1 MERVPY
7 IQLSSHDLLRR
18 TGEGATPE
26 RPADERPV
34 TERASRVTLARA
46 PAASPGARTRVQRL
60 ILFLSS
66 IWAWLFLA
74 LLVLFFVAAV
84 PLTTGGAV
92 NFLTVRNSQ
101 NILVAIIPVLLLGL
115 GQTFVIIAAGIDLS
129 VGWVMSLASVLSA
142 LALRSAFD
150 GGVPLFP
157 SVLIGLIA
165 AVGGAAAVGLVNGVI
180 IAKLKVPAFIV
191 TLGTSFIVR
200 GIAYLMSENTTV
212 IGLPAGIRAYGNDA
226 LIYYISGQGG
236 GLYFLHRPEVSG
248 ELLRRMD
255 IILPYPVVVT
265 AFVVAWAIFLL
276 HRTQFGRH
284 TYAIGG
290 SMDAAVRS
298 GIPVDRQVILIYI
311 LSAVT
316 SGVAGFLST
325 LRFTAGSAVI
335 GDPLLLSSIAAVIIG
350 GVSMFGGAGTVIGTV
365 IGALIIAV
373 LTTGLVMLN
382 VDAFWQFIVVG
393 TVVIVAVL
401 IDQSRDLIMGRTR
414 GGAAQ

>member
-1 MERVPY
+1 M
-7 IQLSSHDLLRR
+7 
-18 TGEGATPE
+18 
-26 RPADERPV
+26 
-34 TERASRVTLARA
+34 
-46 PAASPGARTRVQRL
+46 
-60 ILFLSS
+60 
-66 IWAWLFLA
+66 
-74 LLVLFFVAAV
+74 
-84 PLTTGGAV
+84 
-92 NFLTVRNSQ
+92 
-101 NILVAIIPVLLLGL
+101 
-115 GQTFVIIAAGIDLS
+115 
-129 VGWVMSLASVLSA
+129 
-142 LALRSAFD
+142 
-150 GGVPLFP
+150 
-157 SVLIGLIA
+157 
-165 AVGGAAAVGLVNGVI
+165 
-180 IAKLKVPAFIV
+180 

-200 GIAYLMSENTTV
+200 GVAYLMSENTTV

-226 LIYYISGQGG
+226 LLYHIGGEGG
-236 GLYFLHRPEVSG
+236 GFYFLKRPEVSG

-298 GIPVDRQVILIYI
+298 GIPVDRRVILIYM
-311 LSAVT
+311 LSAAT

-393 TVVIVAVL
+393 TVVIIAVL
-401 IDQSRDLIMGRTR
+401 IDQSRDLITGRTR
-414 GGAAQ
+414 GGAAR

>member
-1 MERVPY
+1 M
-7 IQLSSHDLLRR
+7 I
-18 TGEGATPE
+18 
-26 RPADERPV
+26 
-34 TERASRVTLARA
+34 ERASRVTLARA
-46 PAASPGARTRVQRL
+46 RAASPGARTRAQRL
-60 ILFLSS
+60 ILFLSN

-150 GGVPLFP
+150 AGVPLFP
-157 SVLIGLIA
+157 SVVIGLIA
-165 AVGGAAAVGLVNGVI
+165 AVAGAAAVGLVNGVI

-212 IGLPAGIRAYGNDA
+212 IGLPSGIRAYGNDA
-226 LIYYISGQGG
+226 LLYYISGQGG
-236 GLYFLHRPEVSG
+236 GLYFLERPEVSG
-248 ELLRRMD
+248 ELQRRMD
-255 IILPYPVVVT
+255 AVLPYPVLVT

-284 TYAIGG
+284 VYAIGG

-298 GIPVDRQVILIYI
+298 GVPVDRRVIAIYI
-311 LSAVT
+311 LSAAT

-350 GVSMFGGAGTVIGTV
+350 GVSLFGGAGTVIGTV

-382 VDAFWQFIVVG
+382 VEAFWQFIVVG

-401 IDQSRDLIMGRTR
+401 IDQSRDLITGHARA
-414 GGAAQ
+414 GAAQ

>member
-1 MERVPY
+1 V
-7 IQLSSHDLLRR
+7 I
-18 TGEGATPE
+18 
-26 RPADERPV
+26 
-34 TERASRVTLARA
+34 ERAPRVARA
-46 PAASPGARTRVQRL
+46 SVAPSGVRTRTQRFVL
-60 ILFLSS
+60 ALSR

-74 LLVLFFVAAV
+74 LLILFFVAAV

-129 VGWVMSLASVLSA
+129 VGWVMSLASVISA
-142 LALRSAFD
+142 LALRAAFD
-150 GGVPLFP
+150 GGLPLFP
-157 SVLIGLIA
+157 SVVAGLIA
-165 AVGGAAAVGLVNGVI
+165 GVGAAAAVGLVNGIVI
-180 IAKLKVPAFIV
+180 SKLKVPAFIV

-200 GIAYLMSENTTV
+200 GVAYLMSENTTV
-212 IGLPAGIRAYGNDA
+212 IGLPPGIRAYGNDA
-226 LIYYISGQGG
+226 LLYTIPGKGG
-236 GLYFLHRPEVSG
+236 GVYFLHRPEVTG

-255 IILPYPVVVT
+255 AVLPYPVVVT

-284 TYAIGG
+284 VYAIGG

-298 GIPVDRQVILIYI
+298 GIPVDRRVIAIYI
-311 LSAVT
+311 LSAAT
-316 SGVAGFLST
+316 SGIAGFLST

-350 GVSMFGGAGTVIGTV
+350 GVSLFGGAGTVIGTV

-382 VDAFWQFIVVG
+382 VEAFWQFIVVG

-401 IDQSRDLIMGRTR
+401 IDQSRDLIAGRA
-414 GGAAQ
+414 GAGAAQ

>member
-1 MERVPY
+1 M
-7 IQLSSHDLLRR
+7 
-18 TGEGATPE
+18 
-26 RPADERPV
+26 
-34 TERASRVTLARA
+34 TERASRLSFGRA
-46 PAASPGARTRVQRL
+46 SAAPSAIRTPAQRAL
-60 ILFLSS
+60 LFLSR
-66 IWAWLFLA
+66 IWAWLFLG
-74 LLVLFFVAAV
+74 LLILFFVVAV
-84 PLTTGGAV
+84 PLSTGGSV

-101 NILVAIIPVLLLGL
+101 NILVAITPVLLLGL
-115 GQTFVIIAAGIDLS
+115 GQTFVIIGAGIDLS

-142 LALRSAFD
+142 LALRAAFD
-150 GGVPLFP
+150 AGVPLFP
-157 SVLIGLIA
+157 SVVIGLIA
-165 AVGGAAAVGLVNGVI
+165 GVGGAAFVGLINGAI

-200 GIAYLMSENTTV
+200 GVAYLMSENTTV

-226 LIYYISGQGG
+226 LIYSISGEGG
-236 GLYFLHRPEVSG
+236 GIYFLQRPEVSG

-276 HRTQFGRH
+276 HKTQFGRH

-298 GIPVDRQVILIYI
+298 GIPVDRHVILLYV
-311 LSAVT
+311 LSAAT

-325 LRFTAGSAVI
+325 LRFTAGSA
-335 GDPLLLSSIAAVIIG
+335 
-350 GVSMFGGAGTVIGTV
+350 V

-393 TVVIVAVL
+393 TVVIIAVL
-401 IDQSRDLIMGRTR
+401 IDQSRDLIMGRAR
-414 GGAAQ
+414 EGPAR